1 VPEVD
6 PVARYAHADG
16 GVVRTR
22 NLVRAGYSR
31 HRIDRALTSGS
42 LVRVRKGWV
51 ATPGADV
58 CLVAAARAGVVLS
71 CITQARRLGLWVLDE
86 DRPHVAAPAHSGGVT
101 SRGATVHWAKPV
113 VPRHPDALIDPI
125 ENVLAL
131 VALCQPFEPALAVW
145 ESALRKQLVDRHAP
159 ERMALPTAARKVLVS
174 AFPFSDSGLESFIV
188 PRLKWMRVPI
198 VPQVWIAR
206 GFEEIGIREGGRTPN
221 GPRNR

>member
-1 VPEVD
+1 MRGTPTRMAGWF
-6 PVARYAHADG
+6 ARGTWFGPATA
-16 GVVRTR
+16 VTASTARSP
-22 NLVRAGYSR
+22 AE
-31 HRIDRALTSGS
+31 A